1 MNRIESLKA
10 LRLPRRSRRTSLR
23 PGASGGRQSAFP
35 VLPGRKFE
43 TPTVTRPRVR
53 RPIAS
58 QIIKSYC
65 FNNKHHQRAH
75 LGSQIGS
82 PRSFALQSICSLATV
97 VPFVPV
103 TRHAFLTGLFW
114 NSCRGS
120 SNNTNGQLILPVPYA
135 VILLLWRDPG
145 SVGIGVGYYQLKDPA
160 IHFLASIIFLTNYAK
175 SSARIMS
182 ANIYSA
188 NRPNRGGGGGS
199 RGSPPTP

>member
-1 MNRIESLKA
+1 MTNVVGAPDKLSSPQQCLEQIIRCQGESMNRIESLKA

-53 RPIAS
+53 HPIAS

-65 FNNKHHQRAH
+65 FNNRHHQRAH
-75 LGSQIGS
+75 LGCQIGS

-97 VPFVPV
+97 VPFVSV

-135 VILLLWRDPG
+135 VIL
-145 SVGIGVGYYQLKDPA
+145 
-160 IHFLASIIFLTNYAK
+160 SIKGPCNTFP
-175 SSARIMS
+175 S
-182 ANIYSA
+182 
-188 NRPNRGGGGGS
+188 
-199 RGSPPTP
+199 